1 MLSHPGDALVVALV
15 DDGLCDP
22 LSVPRQPVDVRP
34 PGGDVGRLPA
44 DDGVEG
50 ARVQHHAVVE
60 VRRVDGDVDLE
71 ELLEEAAAQRE
82 VEGRPLVV
90 LADLP
95 GKVGRVDPVRRAA
108 VSGFTYDVFIYRVGL
123 NLG

>member
-1 MLSHPGDALVVALV
+1 MLMSHPGDALVVALV
-15 DDGLCDP
+15 DDGLGDP
-22 LSVPRQPVDVRP
+22 LPVPGQPVDVRP

-82 VEGRPLVV
+82 VEGRTLVV
-90 LADLP
+90 LPDLP
-95 GKVGRVDPVRRAA
+95 GKVGRVDPVGRAA
-108 VSGFTYDVFIYRVGL
+108 VGRFTYDVLI
-123 NLG
+123 